1 MIVLCLLAL
10 SADNAGTEA
19 AVKAAVAA
27 VAPSVVRIETSGGR
41 GTAGAGRQAVRKGD
55 APTTGLVVA
64 ADGYVVTSS
73 FNFADKP
80 SDVFVTVPGRPRQVA
95 KVVAADITRMLT
107 LLKIDAADL
116 PVPAAVPPGEVKV
129 GAWATAVG
137 RALAPDATGPP
148 AVSVGVVS
156 AVGRVWGKLLQTD
169 AKVSPV
175 NYGGPL
181 VALDGRVFG
190 VLVPASPDADGD
202 TAGAEWYDSGIGFA
216 VPLTDVFAVLPRL
229 KEGKDLRRGRLG
241 FTPKEPDQPYTAA
254 VVVGS
259 VSPGSP
265 LDKAEVKP
273 GDVITAV
280 DGKVVSSFSRLQ
292 HAVGPKYDG
301 DEVTLTVRRGDDSR
315 EVKLTLSALDG
326 RQPTSTLGVLPTRDV
341 EPGVGLRWVDPNGP
355 AGKAGLQAG
364 DRILK
369 VGLGEKATAVVPGRN
384 ELAELVTASRPGTV
398 LAIERKRGDATETV
412 KVTLAAAVATVPDEL
427 AAFEPTGD
435 PLAALPPGL
444 SRRTNQTSGRKTWV
458 YVPDTVRKDSAPGLL
473 VWLHPAGKGGR
484 DADEAVELWKGVAA
498 KRGLVLVGPESAN
511 PDGWL
516 ASEADELLADVR
528 VIARECGADPD
539 RVAAVGVGAGGRM
552 AYHLGF
558 TAGDFI
564 KGVSTVGADLGTK
577 PRDPQPGRPLLFF
590 LAVGEN
596 DTRRD
601 GMTATADEL
610 QALGYVVTLRVMAG
624 VGADTLDA
632 DTVTK
637 LGLWLDFLDRI

>member
-1 MIVLCLLAL
+1 MIALCLFAL
-10 SADNAGTEA
+10 SADNVGTES
-19 AVKAAVAA
+19 AVKLAVAA

-41 GTAGAGRQAVRKGD
+41 GTAGVGRQAVRKGD

-95 KVVAADITRMLT
+95 KVVAADTTRMLT
-107 LLKIDAADL
+107 LLKIDATDL
-116 PVPAAVPPGEVKV
+116 PVPTSVPLAEVKV

-137 RALAPDATGPP
+137 RALAPDAAGPP

-216 VPLTDVFAVLPRL
+216 VPLADVFAVLPRL
-229 KEGKDLRRGRLG
+229 KEGKELRRGRLG
-241 FTPKEPDQPYTAA
+241 FTPKEPERPYTAA

-259 VSPGSP
+259 VSRGSP

-280 DGKVVSSFSRLQ
+280 DGKAVSSFSRLQ

-301 DEVTLTVRRGDDSR
+301 DEVTLTVKRGDDSR

-326 RQPTSTLGVLPTRDV
+326 RQPAATLGVLPTRDD
-341 EPGVGLRWVDPNGP
+341 EPGAGLRWVDPNGP

-369 VGLGEKATAVVPGRN
+369 VGPGENATAVVPNRH
-384 ELAELVTASRPGTV
+384 ELAELVAASRPGTV
-398 LAIERKRGDATETV
+398 LAVERKRGDSTETV
-412 KVTLAAAVATVPDEL
+412 IVTLAAATPTLPDEL
-427 AAFEPTGD
+427 PAAEPTGG
-435 PLAALPPGL
+435 PLATPPPGL
-444 SRRTNQTSGRKTWV
+444 RRRTNPTSGRKSWV

-484 DADEAVELWKGVAA
+484 DAEAVVELWKGVAVE
-498 KRGLVLVGPESAN
+498 RGLVLVGPESAN
-511 PDGWL
+511 PEGWL
-516 ASEADELLADVR
+516 ASEAEEVLADVR

-558 TAGDFI
+558 TSGDFI
-564 KGVSTVGADLGTK
+564 KGVAAVGADLGTK
-577 PRDPQPGRPLLFF
+577 PRDSQPGRPLWLY
-590 LAVGEN
+590 LGVGEK
-596 DTRRD
+596 DGRRE
-601 GMTATADEL
+601 GMTTTADEL
-610 QALGYVVTLRVMAG
+610 RSLGYFVTLREMTG

-632 DTVTK
+632 DTVNK
-637 LGLWLDFLDRI
+637 LGVWLDYLDRI